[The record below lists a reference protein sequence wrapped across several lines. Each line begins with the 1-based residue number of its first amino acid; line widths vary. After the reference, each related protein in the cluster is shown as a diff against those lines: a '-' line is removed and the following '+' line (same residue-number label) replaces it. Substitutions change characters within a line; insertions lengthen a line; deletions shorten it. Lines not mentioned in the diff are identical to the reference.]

1 MHMHARAII
10 HSLLLLGI
18 ATASRIQA
26 QIRVDPTGLNVS
38 TQNATTVFLSYGG
51 LRNDQVASEAVWCA
65 RLVPAAPDVGFRCD
79 PSSLWGRL
87 PTRYDRSRNSGVTGY
102 TDIMSIP
109 PSIARRAYTA
119 ARKGDES
126 SFFYVRRF
134 VSTAG
139 LPDEFVVVTCRLAG
153 GGASVPL
160 AITSVHLT
168 FGTATPVLF
177 VPPGSVPPA
186 LSAEVAYTGTG
197 RLVGRWEVVRP
208 GDELPDES
216 DLLTEATLPLELR
229 GSQRRY
235 TQLERFN
242 VFLPPTGRITLE
254 GPPPNRLPTDVDGG
268 YLILLRVEAS
278 DDGAGNSDLGAVGA
292 GSGIVRAGA
301 VAGFPLPALRYFVGA
316 GESGLSPAAG
326 GATLGQLLPNAG
338 SSIDRGGRLQFSWV
352 ELPGAAYHR
361 LEIERLDGQTVHSA
375 IVTRGAGMYLAPPWI
390 AERAGG
396 SALRW
401 RVIALD
407 ANGREPAATPWRS
420 FTFAPSR

>member
-1 MHMHARAII
+1 MLMRVRWFCCT
-10 HSLLLLGI
+10 LLLLG
-18 ATASRIQA
+18 AGAVSRLEG
-26 QIRVDPTGLNVS
+26 QIRVNPTGLNVS

-51 LRNDQVASEAVWCA
+51 LRNDQVAAEAVWCA
-65 RLVPAAPDVGFRCD
+65 RLVPASPDVGFRCD
-79 PSSLWGRL
+79 PATLWGQL
-87 PTRYDRSRNSGVTGY
+87 PTRYDRSRNSGITGY

-119 ARKGDES
+119 AKNGDVS

-134 VSTAG
+134 VSNVG
-139 LPDEFVVVTCRLAG
+139 LPDEFVVVVCRLAG

-160 AITSVHLT
+160 ALTSVHLG
-168 FGTATPVLF
+168 FSAETPVLF

-186 LSAEVAYTGTG
+186 VSAEIAYTGTG
-197 RLVGRWEVVRP
+197 RLIGRWEVVRP

-242 VFLPPTGRITLE
+242 IFLPPTGRVTIP

-292 GSGIVRAGA
+292 GTGIVRAGA
-301 VAGFPLPALRYFVGA
+301 VAGFPLPPLRYFVGA
-316 GESGLSPAAG
+316 GESGLAPLRGAAF
-326 GATLGQLLPNAG
+326 GQLLPLAG
-338 SSIDRGGRLQFSWV
+338 SSLDRGGRLQFSWV
-352 ELPGAAYHR
+352 ELSGAAYHR
-361 LEIERLDGQTVHSA
+361 LEITRVDGQPVHSA
-375 IVTRGAGMYLAPPWI
+375 IVARGAGMYLTPPWI
-390 AERAGG
+390 AERADS
-396 SALRW
+396 SAMRW
-401 RVIALD
+401 RVVAID
-407 ANGREPAATPWRS
+407 PNGREPAATAWRI
-420 FTFAPSR
+420 FTFAPAR

>member
-1 MHMHARAII
+1 MRVQTII
-10 HSLLLLGI
+10 YALLLLGVG
-18 ATASRIQA
+18 TVSRGQA
-26 QIRVDPTGLNVS
+26 QIRVNPTGLNVS

-51 LRNDQVASEAVWCA
+51 LRNDQVAAEAVWCA
-65 RLVPAAPDVGFRCD
+65 RLVPAAPDIGFRCD
-79 PSSLWGRL
+79 PATLWGQL
-87 PTRYDRSRNSGVTGY
+87 PTRYDRSRNSGITGY

-119 ARKGDES
+119 AKNGDVS

-134 VSTAG
+134 VSNAG

-160 AITSVHLT
+160 AITSVNLA

-186 LSAEVAYTGTG
+186 LSAEVVYTGTG

-242 VFLPPTGRITLE
+242 VFLPPTGRITLP
-254 GPPPNRLPTDVDGG
+254 GPPPDRLPTDVDGG
-268 YLILLRVEAS
+268 YLVLLRVEAS
-278 DDGAGNSDLGAVGA
+278 DDGTGNSDLGAVGA

-301 VAGFPLPALRYFVGA
+301 VAGFPLPPLRYFVGA
-316 GESGLSPAAG
+316 GESGLAPPTSG
-326 GATLGQLLPNAG
+326 GTLVQLLPLAG
-338 SSIDRGGRLQFSWV
+338 SSFERSGRLQFSWV
-352 ELPGAAYHR
+352 ELPAAAYHR
-361 LEIERLDGQTVHSA
+361 LEIERQDGQAVHSA
-375 IVTRGAGMYLAPPWI
+375 IVARGAGMYLTPPWI
-390 AERAGG
+390 ADRAGG
-396 SALRW
+396 AALRW

-407 ANGREPAATPWRS
+407 ASGREAAVTPWRN
-420 FTFAPSR
+420 FTFAPVR

>member
-1 MHMHARAII
+1 MRARTVI
-10 HSLLLLGI
+10 HSLLMLGI
-18 ATASRIQA
+18 GAFSRSQA
-26 QIRVDPTGLNVS
+26 QIRVNPSGLNVS
-38 TQNATTVFLSYGG
+38 TQTATTVFLSYGG
-51 LRNDQVASEAVWCA
+51 LRNDQVAAEAVWCA
-65 RLVPAAPDVGFRCD
+65 RIVPAAPDVGFRCD
-79 PSSLWGRL
+79 PSTLWGRL

-119 ARKGDES
+119 AKKGDVS

-134 VSTAG
+134 VSNAG

-160 AITSVHLT
+160 AITSVNLA

-242 VFLPPTGRITLE
+242 VFLPPTGRITLP

-292 GSGIVRAGA
+292 GSGIIRAGA

-316 GESGLSPAAG
+316 GESGLSPATGG
-326 GATLGQLLPNAG
+326 GAFGQLLPLAG
-338 SSIDRGGRLQFSWV
+338 SSLDRNGRLQFSWV
-352 ELPGAAYHR
+352 ELTGAAYHR
-361 LEIERLDGQTVHSA
+361 LEIERADGQAVHSA
-375 IVTRGAGMYLAPPWI
+375 IVARGAGMYLTPPWI

-401 RVIALD
+401 RVVAID
-407 ANGREPAATPWRS
+407 GSGREPAATPWRA
-420 FTFAPSR
+420 FTFAPMK